1 MNQNQ
6 TPDSI
11 IDILLVE
18 DSADDAAF
26 VRHALEEAN
35 LGVQL
40 HIARDGAEA
49 LSLLF
54 GGTAPVET
62 APLFRPRV
70 IVLDLKL
77 PKVNGLEVLRRLK
90 TNQHARSIPVVVLSS
105 SQENSDLIASY
116 EANVNSFLVKPM
128 DFDEFRSLVQALGRY
143 WIQCNQVPKH

>member
-1 MNQNQ
+1 MSE
-6 TPDSI
+6 SI

-35 LGVQL
+35 LGIQL
-40 HIARDGAEA
+40 RIARDGAEA

-54 GGTAPVET
+54 GRADATET

-90 TNQHARSIPVVVLSS
+90 ANQYARSIPVVVLSS
-105 SQENSDLIASY
+105 SQENSDLLASY
-116 EANVNSFLVKPM
+116 DANVNSFLVKPM
-128 DFDEFRSLVQALGRY
+128 DFDEFRSQVQALGRY
-143 WIQCNQVPKH
+143 WIQCNQIPKQ

>member
-6 TPDSI
+6 TTDSS

-26 VRHALEEAN
+26 VRHALDEAN
-35 LGVQL
+35 LGVRL

-54 GGTAPVET
+54 GDIGPVET
-62 APLFRPRV
+62 APLFRPQV

-77 PKVNGLEVLRRLK
+77 PKVNGLEVLRRVK

-105 SQENSDLIASY
+105 SQENSDLLASY
-116 EANVNSFLVKPM
+116 EANANSFLVKPM
-128 DFDEFRSLVQALGRY
+128 DFDEFRSQVQAMGRY
-143 WIQCNQVPKH
+143 WIQRNQIPKH

>member
-1 MNQNQ
+1 M
-6 TPDSI
+6 PDSL

-35 LGVQL
+35 LGIQL
-40 HIARDGAEA
+40 RIARDGAEA

-54 GGTAPVET
+54 GEADVTEAMPR
-62 APLFRPRV
+62 FRPRV

-90 TNQHARSIPVVVLSS
+90 ANHHARSIPVVVLSS
-105 SQENSDLIASY
+105 SQENSDLLASY
-116 EANVNSFLVKPM
+116 DANVNSFLVKPM
-128 DFDEFRSLVQALGRY
+128 DFDEFRAQVQALGRY
-143 WIQCNQVPKH
+143 WIQCNQIPKQ

>member
-6 TPDSI
+6 MPDSV

-35 LGVQL
+35 LGIRL

-54 GGTAPVET
+54 GESGPAET
-62 APLFRPRV
+62 APLFRPRI

-90 TNQHARSIPVVVLSS
+90 ANPHARTIPVVVLSS
-105 SQENSDLIASY
+105 SQENSDLLASY
-116 EANVNSFLVKPM
+116 QANVNSFLVKPM
-128 DFDEFRSLVQALGRY
+128 DFDEFRSLVQTLGRY

>member
-1 MNQNQ
+1 M
-6 TPDSI
+6 PDSI

-35 LGVQL
+35 LGIQL
-40 HIARDGAEA
+40 RIARDGAEA

-54 GGTAPVET
+54 GQAD

-90 TNQHARSIPVVVLSS
+90 ANQYARSIPVVVLSS
-105 SQENSDLIASY
+105 SQENSDLLASY
-116 EANVNSFLVKPM
+116 DANVNSFLVKPM
-128 DFDEFRSLVQALGRY
+128 DFDEFRSQVQALGRY
-143 WIQCNQVPKH
+143 WIQCNQIPKQ

>member
-1 MNQNQ
+1 MS
-6 TPDSI
+6 DSI

-26 VRHALEEAN
+26 VCHALEEAD
-35 LGVQL
+35 LGIRL
-40 HIARDGAEA
+40 RIARDGAEA

-54 GGTAPVET
+54 GEADVTEA

-90 TNQHARSIPVVVLSS
+90 ANCHARSIPVVVLSS
-105 SQENSDLIASY
+105 SQENSDLLASY

-128 DFDEFRSLVQALGRY
+128 DFDEFRAQVQALGRY
-143 WIQCNQVPKH
+143 WIQCNQIPKQ